1 MWLRAGSPIP
11 TSARTCARHTRP
23 AREYLDSTAA
33 LVRTGLARN
42 RAVAVLAHAVSPS
55 AMVLWLQ
62 EATPGFSAARTSGQ
76 VQVASFEQ
84 MYLGNGALFDTEHA
98 IEQFLSAGRAARG
111 QGFDGLLAIAD
122 MGWSRR
128 VHTGVEPLLAYEAA
142 INRVFPSGNLAGV
155 CQYDRA
161 LFDAR
166 DLAAICAAHPLA
178 PEQPELRYTL
188 DGDPPVLTL
197 AGGVD
202 DRTVPALNALLA
214 VAAHQPHH
222 VTIDISAV
230 TFDSAAMAAAVA
242 VSNVAAARAKRA
254 TTVRAAPR
262 LARLLKMIG
271 ADDLAGLSITVV
283 SGEGM
288 ERGSDTAET
297 SDHWHADPR

>member
-1 MWLRAGSPIP
+1 MVARWLTDPDLGAHVCAPH
-11 TSARTCARHTRP
+11 TST
-23 AREYLDSTAA
+23 REYLDSTAA

-42 RAVAVLAHAVSPS
+42 RAVAVLTHAVSPS

-62 EATPGFSAARTSGQ
+62 QAMPDFSGARTSGQ

-84 MYLGNGALFDTEHA
+84 MYLGEGALFDTEHA

-128 VHTGVEPLLAYEAA
+128 VHAAVEPLLAYEAA

-188 DGDPPVLTL
+188 DGNPPVLTL
-197 AGGVD
+197 TGGVD
-202 DRTVPALNALLA
+202 DRTVPALKALL
-214 VAAHQPHH
+214 VLAAHQPHH
-222 VTIDISAV
+222 VTIDIAAV
-230 TFDSAAMAAAVA
+230 TFDGSAMAAAVS
-242 VSNVAAARAKRA
+242 VSNVAAARAEHA
-254 TTVRAAPR
+254 TTVVAAPR

-283 SGEGM
+283 SGERTEPG
-288 ERGSDTAET
+288 GDTADA
-297 SDHWHADPR
+297 SGHWHADR